1 MTFTDSH
8 PICELHNP
16 DNIVKEWWG
25 VQLIQ
30 VRWNQLV
37 TGLSAGEL
45 FFWVLPR
52 TVVQNGEFRHK
63 PSTVNCFNCLWSNV
77 KQEPREQLKFLGYR
91 LNSVISYKHRWLV
104 LGNYFLSSF
113 YSCSAKWGVQA
124 QTQHCELLQLF
135 MIGCETRT
143 ERTVKVFGLLIKFSY
158 LI

>member
-52 TVVQNGEFRHK
+52 TVVQNGEFKHK
-63 PSTVNCFNCLWSNV
+63 PSTVNCFNCLWSGV
-77 KQEPREQLKFLGYR
+77 KQEPREQLKFLAYW
-91 LNSVISYKHRWLV
+91 LNSVISYKHRWLDR
-104 LGNYFLSSF
+104 SF
-113 YSCSAKWGVQA
+113 SRMKMIQCFS
-124 QTQHCELLQLF
+124 ELKENSLNSLPHILICNQS
-135 MIGCETRT
+135 RT
-143 ERTVKVFGLLIKFSY
+143 LVFT
-158 LI
+158 

>member
-16 DNIVKEWWG
+16 DNIVKGWWG

-52 TVVQNGEFRHK
+52 TEVQNGEFRHK

-77 KQEPREQLKFLGYR
+77 KQEPREQLKFLGYW
-91 LNSVISYKHRWLV
+91 LNSVISYKYRWLV
-104 LGNYFLSSF
+104 LGNYFLVLS
-113 YSCSAKWGVQA
+113 
-124 QTQHCELLQLF
+124 
-135 MIGCETRT
+135 
-143 ERTVKVFGLLIKFSY
+143 RTVVKNGEFKHKPSTVNCFNCLWSGVKQEPREQLKFLAYWLNSF
-158 LI
+158 